1 MKKFD
6 EENLDTLQNIEFAI
20 VEVYRADRSL
30 IDIDAKDA
38 IDGLIRRYHA
48 EEEERTAPKNT
59 LGERATRVFQSVQ
72 RMCEWRLGRAPFP
85 GDGEMPEAVIPVSR
99 LVRCLR
105 EVQKSIPRWSQR
117 GGRKGYLDFISEFLP

>member
-1 MKKFD
+1 MCRSD
-6 EENLDTLQNIEFAI
+6 AEEMCRNRTLPRQRLPQWSRFQ
-20 VEVYRADRSL
+20 
-30 IDIDAKDA
+30 
-38 IDGLIRRYHA
+38 HA
-48 EEEERTAPKNT
+48 EEEERTAPKNA
-59 LGERATRVFQSVQ
+59 LGTRATRVFQSVQ
-72 RMCEWRLGRAPFP
+72 RMCEWRLGRALFP